1 MVSHIYLAYIQFKIY
16 VYVYIYI
23 IKKKKK
29 KKKLL
34 GAIVCPT
41 YFISSKGHSS
51 QSSLVE
57 LDLPD

>member
-1 MVSHIYLAYIQFKIY
+1 MYM
-16 VYVYIYI
+16 YIYI
-23 IKKKKK
+23 LLKKKK

>member
-23 IKKKKK
+23 IKKK

>member
-1 MVSHIYLAYIQFKIY
+1 MYM
-16 VYVYIYI
+16 YIYI
-23 IKKKKK
+23 LLKK